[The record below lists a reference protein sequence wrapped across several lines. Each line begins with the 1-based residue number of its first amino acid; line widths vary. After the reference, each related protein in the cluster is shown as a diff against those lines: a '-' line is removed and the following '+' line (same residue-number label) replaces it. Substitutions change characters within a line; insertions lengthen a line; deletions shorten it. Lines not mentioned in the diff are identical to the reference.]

1 MDNKYEE
8 QYCYKEGSFNAAKNK
23 CANFVHACIIT
34 DATITYTSSLSN
46 GFPVNQ
52 CRYRE
57 FIFKIKIRKDLVN
70 EFEQI
75 AGLNLEEP
83 PKVSLNL

>member
-1 MDNKYEE
+1 MSNTYEE
-8 QYCYKEGSFNAAKNK
+8 QYCYKEGSFNAAKGK
-23 CANFVHACIIT
+23 CANFIHACMIT
-34 DATITYTSSLSN
+34 GATITCTSSLSN

-57 FIFKIKIRKDLVN
+57 FIFKIRIRKDAVR

-83 PKVSLNL
+83 PAVSM